1 MKWKLEQQEKKLDN
15 LFDLVQNVED
25 EEQKAILSK
34 FLCIRASGYVES
46 SIRNLITEFTDGSAP
61 KQIQSYVGKETKYI
75 TNLRYDRL
83 TILLGSFDSSWRED
97 FEKKINDEQKA
108 ALNTVVSNRNNIA
121 HGENDA
127 ISYNLMA
134 EYYSRIK
141 EVVEILKNIIR
152 K

>member
-25 EEQKAILSK
+25 EEQQAILSK
-34 FLCIRASGYVES
+34 FLCIRASGFVES
-46 SIRNLITEFTDGSAP
+46 SIRNLIAEFTDGSAP

-83 TILLGSFDSSWRED
+83 SKLLGTFDSSWKEELE
-97 FEKKINDEQKA
+97 EKISEEQKS
-108 ALNTVVSNRNNIA
+108 ALNTIVSNRNNIA

-127 ISYNLMA
+127 ISYSLMFN
-134 EYYSRIK
+134 YYSRIK
-141 EVVEILKNIIR
+141 EVVEILKNIVR